1 MSTVKGSAHYTGLL
15 PVVRPINR
23 ENHRFAD
30 GWLSR
35 RKRAS
40 SALSRLLVAFCMGV
54 AATLAWWSYGGA
66 ASQMIANGYLGLG
79 RLTPRAQPVAH
90 NDSNMGALGAPA
102 SPLFDQQQLSVKLDA
117 VQQSIDRLVA
127 GQEQTMRSID
137 QIASSISAGQEQMT
151 RSIDQIADS
160 IAAGQ
165 EQMMRRSEQT
175 ATGIGQPPPAKGSG
189 VTVASRDDAASL
201 APTAALPIKPTE
213 AKPPEKQLSAVSGHD
228 PSCFPSASAVLQ
240 NYPGGSPSWT
250 LRAPGHQGTQCWHA
264 AARPRASDRQ
274 REMMSTEQEIVG
286 TAENWLS
293 PPLVPYRRAPE

>member
-1 MSTVKGSAHYTGLL
+1 MSTVKGSAHHRGLL
-15 PVVRPINR
+15 PVVRPITLENR
-23 ENHRFAD
+23 RFAE

-79 RLTPRAQPVAH
+79 RLVPQAQPVAQ
-90 NDSNMGALGAPA
+90 NDSNMIALGAPA

-137 QIASSISAGQEQMT
+137 QIASSIAAGQEQMT
-151 RSIDQIADS
+151 RTIDQIAAS
-160 IAAGQ
+160 Q
-165 EQMMRRSEQT
+165 EQMMRRSDQT
-175 ATGIGQPPPAKGSG
+175 ATSIGEPPPAKASG

-201 APTAALPIKPTE
+201 APTAGPTIKLTE

-264 AARPRASDRQ
+264 AARPRVSERQ
-274 REMMSTEQEIVG
+274 KEMMPTEREVVG